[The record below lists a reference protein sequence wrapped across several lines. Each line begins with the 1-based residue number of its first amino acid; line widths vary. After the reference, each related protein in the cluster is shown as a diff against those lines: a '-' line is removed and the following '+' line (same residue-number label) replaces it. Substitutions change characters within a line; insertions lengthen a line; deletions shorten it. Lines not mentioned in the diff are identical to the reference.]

1 MNLNIKYLDSM
12 EPKIIL
18 NYVVIAIAVVMCV
31 SILLQIRG
39 SGIGSL
45 FGSAGG
51 DFFRSRRGMEKFLF
65 NLTIVTA
72 VLFVASC
79 ITIVLLNRT
88 T

>member
-1 MNLNIKYLDSM
+1 M

-18 NYVVIAIAVVMCV
+18 NYVVIVLAVIMSA

-45 FGSAGG
+45 FGSSGG

-65 NLTIVTA
+65 NLTIITA

-79 ITIVLLNRT
+79 ITIVLLNRAS
-88 T
+88 